1 MLRSIVLGLACAGL
15 FSASSARAQ
24 IPAGSE
30 AHLTPSYFRA
40 YIIAVCAAA
49 EEVNDDCLTQ
59 GRRDAAYALSEM
71 YLRGYREQPLWNSLR
86 VRFPYGWVEASQSR
100 FLRDIELEAIV
111 LGKEK
116 IASLIAGE
124 SALGAEAQRGRLE
137 AWHIRVL
144 AEVVGGRNWS
154 HHWAENRHEFM
165 PAQVMHHLVQTGLRR

>member
-1 MLRSIVLGLACAGL
+1 MLRSIVLGLACAAL
-15 FSASSARAQ
+15 FSVTSARAQ

-86 VRFPYGWVEASQSR
+86 VRFPYGWAAASQSR
-100 FLRDIELEAIV
+100 FLRDIELEAID
-111 LGKEK
+111 LAKKK
-116 IASLIAGE
+116 IASVIAADSSVGTD
-124 SALGAEAQRGRLE
+124 AQNGRLE
-137 AWHIRVL
+137 AWHAQMA
-144 AEVVGGRNWS
+144 AEAASGRNWS
-154 HHWAENRHEFM
+154 HHWAEYRHEVM
-165 PAQVMHHLVQTGLRR
+165 PTQVMRQITEAGLRR